1 MTLFF
6 FGGSFDPPH
15 RGHLAIIQYCCK
27 HCEKLLLVPAKYS
40 PLENRFPIAEGNHRI
55 RMLELLIQDLDYYI
69 EIDDWELTQLG
80 PSFTY
85 QTIRH
90 LKEKYPDSNLSM
102 VIGADQLIH
111 FHKWNNYVE
120 IMNSVQIIGFN
131 RDNCNFTPPVEMKL
145 SWLEEFKVDISSE
158 EIREKI
164 KKGILF
170 DNELTPSVLH
180 YIHKNTLYGY

>member
-1 MTLFF
+1 
-6 FGGSFDPPH
+6 
-15 RGHLAIIQYCCK
+15 
-27 HCEKLLLVPAKYS
+27 
-40 PLENRFPIAEGNHRI
+40 
-55 RMLELLIQDLDYYI
+55 
-69 EIDDWELTQLG
+69 
-80 PSFTY
+80 
-85 QTIRH
+85 
-90 LKEKYPDSNLSM
+90 M

-111 FHKWNNYVE
+111 FHKWNNYVD

-164 KKGILF
+164 KNGILF

-180 YIHKNTLYGY
+180 YIQKNTLYGY